1 MRRKRPAGETK
12 GAQQGAPAFVVHE
25 HHASHL
31 HWDFRLEIGGV
42 LKSWAV
48 PKGPS
53 LDAAVKRLAV
63 EVEDHSIS
71 YLPFVGEISE
81 GSYGAGMVYRWDT
94 GTFDLPEDDDPL
106 EAWRKGSLRFRLRG
120 RRLKGEWRL
129 FKMKGRQEK
138 GKPLWLLQKIND
150 EFAVPGDV
158 AEITGEKKS

>member
-1 MRRKRPAGETK
+1 MSR
-12 GAQQGAPAFVVHE
+12 FVVHE

-53 LDAAVKRLAV
+53 LDPAVKRLAV

-94 GTFDLPEDDDPL
+94 GTFEPVNDDEDWL
-106 EAWRKGSLRFRLRG
+106 ESWRKGSLKFRLKG
-120 RRLKGEWRL
+120 KRLKGEWRL

-138 GKPLWLLQKIND
+138 GKPLWLLQKIKD
-150 EFAVPGDV
+150 EFAVAGDV
-158 AEITGEKKS
+158 AEITEEN